1 VFNSEILFVIKT
13 NQGELMSISLT
24 NTSLRNGEISPTST
38 RIKIVSFDSIVTPT
52 TVEQFRDNLKK
63 YYFTL
68 TNPETNRTGLVI
80 RGHHE
85 VYIDEI
91 SSLDDVYKKTKSG
104 WNGSG
109 KPFEFTPLCNISE
122 KGMDYIQESFPAVI
136 QATKDTMNDLERTTI
151 VEVSSNEDLPK
162 DLNEINFQ
170 LKWYKSDNQI
180 WRTFFVKT
188 LGEFSGYSSGYSL

>member
-1 VFNSEILFVIKT
+1 MT
-13 NQGELMSISLT
+13 NLSQV
-24 NTSLRNGEISPTST
+24 
-38 RIKIVSFDSIVTPT
+38 KKVSFDSIVTPT

-80 RGHHE
+80 RGGQE

-109 KPFEFTPLCNISE
+109 EPFEFSPLCYISKE
-122 KGMDYIQESFPAVI
+122 GMDYIQESFPAVI
-136 QATKDTMNDLERTTI
+136 QATKDTMNDPERTTI
-151 VEVSSNEDLPK
+151 VEVSSNEKLTK
-162 DLNEINFQ
+162 DLNKINFK
-170 LKWYKSDNQI
+170 LIWVKSDNQI
-180 WRTFFVKT
+180 WRSFFVKT
-188 LGEFSGYSSGYSL
+188 LGEFSGYLD

>member
-1 VFNSEILFVIKT
+1 
-13 NQGELMSISLT
+13 MSLSLT
-24 NTSLRNGEISPTST
+24 KNSSRNGEISPTST

-68 TNPETNRTGLVI
+68 TNPKTNRTGLIV
-80 RGHHE
+80 RSGQV

-91 SSLDDVYKKTKSG
+91 SSLDDVYKVTKSG

-122 KGMDYIQESFPAVI
+122 EGMNYIQHSFPAI
-136 QATKDTMNDLERTTI
+136 LEGIKDTMNHPERTTI
-151 VEVSSNEDLPK
+151 VEVSSNEKLMK

-170 LKWYKSDNQI
+170 LIWVKSDNQI
-180 WRTFFVKT
+180 WRTFFFKT
-188 LGEFSGYSSGYSL
+188 LGEFSGYSSGYSW